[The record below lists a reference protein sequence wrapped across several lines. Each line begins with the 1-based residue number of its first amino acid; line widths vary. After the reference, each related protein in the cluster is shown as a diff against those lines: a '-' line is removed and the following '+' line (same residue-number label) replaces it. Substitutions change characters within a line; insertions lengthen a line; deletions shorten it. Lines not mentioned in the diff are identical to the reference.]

1 MNNYEYI
8 IAGLPVFKQDAGKA
22 AGIDAENLIAGIKEQ
37 CSKKDNETID
47 FLLSGFIPENLDAG
61 FYEKALSHKN
71 PFIREFFLFDLNVR
85 NAKAEYLNTELGR
98 EPGLDKIAIGKG
110 QEFEEQEFE
119 EYAHTKEVLSGK
131 DLLERER
138 GLDSLYWDKVEELV
152 IMDTLDLELVLC
164 FLVKLKIIERWL
176 KLDPETGKVL
186 LRKLVDVIRKSK

>member
-8 IAGLPVFKQDAGKA
+8 IAGLPVFRQDAGKTE
-22 AGIDAENLIAGIKEQ
+22 GIDAESLIGGIKEQ
-37 CSKKDNETID
+37 CSGKDNETVD
-47 FLLSGFIPENLDAG
+47 FLLSGFVPENLNIE
-61 FYEKALSHKN
+61 FYEKALSNRN
-71 PFIREFFLFDLNVR
+71 PFIREFFRFDLNVR

-98 EPGLDKIAIGKG
+98 EPGLDKIEIGG
-110 QEFEEQEFE
+110 EQEFE
-119 EYAHTKEVLSGK
+119 EYERTKEILSGK

-138 GLDSLYWDKVEELV
+138 GLDSLYWDKAEELV
-152 IMDTLDLELVLC
+152 LMDIFDLELILS

>member
-8 IAGLPVFKQDAGKA
+8 IAGLPVFRQDAGKTE
-22 AGIDAENLIAGIKEQ
+22 GIDAESLIEGIKEQ

-47 FLLSGFIPENLDAG
+47 FLLSGFVPENLNFE
-61 FYEKALSHKN
+61 FYEKALSHRN
-71 PFIREFFLFDLNVR
+71 TFISEFFRFDLNVR

-98 EPGLDKIAIGKG
+98 EADLDKIEIGG
-110 QEFEEQEFE
+110 EREFE
-119 EYAHTKEVLSGK
+119 EYARTKEVLSGK
-131 DLLERER
+131 NLLERER
-138 GLDSLYWDKVEELV
+138 GLDSLYWDKAEELV
-152 IMDTLDLELVLC
+152 ILDNLDLELVLC

>member
-8 IAGLPVFKQDAGKA
+8 IAGLPVFRQDAGKTE
-22 AGIDAENLIAGIKEQ
+22 GIDAESLIGGIKEQ
-37 CSKKDNETID
+37 CSGKDNETVD
-47 FLLSGFIPENLDAG
+47 FLLSGFVPENLNIE
-61 FYEKALSHKN
+61 FYEKALSN
-71 PFIREFFLFDLNVR
+71 RSPFIREFFRFDLNVR

-98 EPGLDKIAIGKG
+98 EPGLDKIEIGG
-110 QEFEEQEFE
+110 EQEFE
-119 EYAHTKEVLSGK
+119 EYERTKEILSGK

-138 GLDSLYWDKVEELV
+138 GLDSLYWDKAEELV
-152 IMDTLDLELVLC
+152 LMDIFDLELILS